1 MKKGSMVRDLYV
13 VGGKQGAP
21 RPISAGNSNWNG
33 YDQGVILRVDTSTQ
47 AAEECVAYVSPPE
60 ACLPEGAAITF
71 QAGAIQD
78 NLMYICTQTEVLVFE
93 LPTFKQISY
102 FSLPFFNDLHHVRP
116 TPDGDLL
123 IANAGLEM
131 VVQMTINGEICKIW
145 NVLGEEPW
153 QVNSETDFRKLST
166 KPHRSHPNYLF
177 YIGSEPWATRFHQ
190 GDAICLTQPEKRIEI
205 SKERIHD
212 GLVHEGKIYFTS
224 VNGWIYI
231 ADLSSLKLEKA
242 INLSDMH
249 PEGTL
254 LGWCRSLFV
263 DGDRLWVGF
272 SRIRPT
278 KWRENVTWLMR
289 GFKYVQPT
297 HIGCYDLVK
306 GEYIEEVNLEPMG
319 LNAVYSIFPVTD

>member
-1 MKKGSMVRDLYV
+1 MVRDLYV
-13 VGGKQGAP
+13 VGGRQRTP
-21 RPISAGNSNWNG
+21 RPLSAGNGNWNG
-33 YDQGVILRVDTSTQ
+33 YDEGVVLRINPTTEQ
-47 AAEECVAYVSPPE
+47 WEECVSYVSPPDVYSPGE
-60 ACLPEGAAITF
+60 AAITF

-78 NLMYICTQTEVLVFE
+78 GSLYTCTQTEVLIFE
-93 LPTFKQISY
+93 LPSFKQVGY
-102 FSLPFFNDLHHVRP
+102 LSLPFFNDLHHVRP
-116 TPDGDLL
+116 TPTGELL

-131 VVQMTINGEICKIW
+131 VIQTTLTGEICKVW

-153 QVNSETDFRKLST
+153 QMTSEIDFRKVST

-212 GLVHEGKIYFTS
+212 GLVHNGQIYFTS

-231 ADLSSLKLEKA
+231 ANSSTLTIEQA
-242 INLSDMH
+242 INLNEMH
-249 PEGTL
+249 PEETL

-289 GFKYVQPT
+289 GFKSVKPA
-297 HIGCYDLVK
+297 HIACYDLARRECVA
-306 GEYIEEVNLEPMG
+306 EINLEPMG
-319 LNAVYSIFPVTD
+319 LNAVYSIFPVAD

>member
-1 MKKGSMVRDLYV
+1 MVHNLYV
-13 VGGKQGAP
+13 VGGRQGEP
-21 RPISAGNSNWNG
+21 RPITAGNGNWNG
-33 YDQGVILRVDTSTQ
+33 YDQGVILRINSSTQ
-47 AAEECVAYVSPPE
+47 SWEECVNYVSPPDV
-60 ACLPEGAAITF
+60 CFPEGSAITF
-71 QAGAIQD
+71 QAGAVQD
-78 NLMYICTQTEVLVFE
+78 NLLYVCTQTEVLVFG
-93 LPTFKQISY
+93 LPGFKQIGY
-102 FSLPFFNDLHHVRP
+102 LSLPFFNDLHHVRP
-116 TPDGDLL
+116 TPDGELL

-131 VVQMTINGEICKIW
+131 VLHATLKGEICDVW

-153 QVNSETDFRKLST
+153 QLKSETDFRKVST

-177 YIGSEPWATRFHQ
+177 YIDSEPWATRFHQ
-190 GDAICLTQPEKRIEI
+190 GDAICLTHPEKRIEI

-212 GLVHEGKIYFTS
+212 GLVHEGKVYFTS

-231 ADLSSLKLEKA
+231 ADTSTLMLERV
-242 INLSDMH
+242 INLSEMH

-263 DGDRLWVGF
+263 DGDKLWVGF

-297 HIGCYDLVK
+297 HIACYDLAR
-306 GEYIEEVNLEPMG
+306 EECINEINLEPMG
-319 LNAVYSIFPVTD
+319 LNAVYSIFPAAE